1 MILMAL
7 SETLAFLNTDEFG
20 VTCQIGAGAE
30 FVGILDSPVDV
41 IAGGMALS
49 REYLLTAKTSD
60 VSSAS
65 RGTSITVG
73 GSSYTVRENRAIDDG
88 VFSELLL
95 SKV

>member
-1 MILMAL
+1 MAFPEL
-7 SETLAFLNTDEFG
+7 PDAFLAEFS
-20 VTCQIGAGAE
+20 VTCQIGAGTA
-30 FVGILDSPVDV
+30 FLGILDSPMDV

-60 VSSAS
+60 VSTAA
-65 RGTSITVG
+65 RGTSITVD
-73 GSSYTVRENRAIDDG
+73 SLSYTVRENRPVDDG

>member
-1 MILMAL
+1 MAL

-20 VTCQIGAGAE
+20 VTCQIGAGAS

-73 GSSYTVRENRAIDDG
+73 GASYTVRENRPVDDG
-88 VFSELLL
+88 LFSELLL

>member
-1 MILMAL
+1 MAFPEL
-7 SETLAFLNTDEFG
+7 PDAFLNEFG
-20 VTCQIGAGAE
+20 VNCRIGSGAV
-30 FVGILDSPVDV
+30 FLGILDSPMDV

-60 VSSAS
+60 VSTAA
-65 RGTSITVG
+65 RGTSITVD
-73 GSSYTVRENRAIDDG
+73 SASYTVRENRPVDDG

>member
-1 MILMAL
+1 MAIQD
-7 SETLAFLNTDEFG
+7 TFAFLNTDEFG
-20 VTCQIGAGAE
+20 VTCQIGAGAS
-30 FVGILDSPVDV
+30 FIGILDSPVDV

-60 VSSAS
+60 VSSAV
-65 RGTSITVG
+65 RGTSITVDG
-73 GSSYTVRENRAIDDG
+73 ASYTVRENRATDDG